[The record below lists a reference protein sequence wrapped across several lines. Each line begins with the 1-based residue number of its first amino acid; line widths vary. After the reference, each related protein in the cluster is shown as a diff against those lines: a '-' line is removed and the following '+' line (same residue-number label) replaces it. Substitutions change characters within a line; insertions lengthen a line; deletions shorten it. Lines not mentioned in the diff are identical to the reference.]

1 MEFVAL
7 LISTAL
13 AAAAFVLE
21 RGRDRA
27 ARRREFIV
35 DRLLESYRVLANTPP
50 ELGPSEKEAMA
61 VALNDLQAFG
71 SPELIAA
78 VRNATADADGVHQLT
93 PVVKAVRN
101 QLRDELGL
109 EKVDL
114 PFTIY
119 HP

>member
-1 MEFVAL
+1 
-7 LISTAL
+7 
-13 AAAAFVLE
+13 
-21 RGRDRA
+21 
-27 ARRREFIV
+27 
-35 DRLLESYRVLANTPP
+35 
-50 ELGPSEKEAMA
+50 MA